1 MNRPNSLSRRSY
13 AIRGRGLRY
22 PFGAHSGE
30 FRPLREAPVIRL
42 AWRTLS
48 GRRAGWAAS
57 FVALVL
63 ALVMTTAC
71 AVLLESSTRAASP
84 TERYAG
90 TDVVVGG
97 QPFVPRA
104 RELLTVLG
112 ALPSVE
118 RSVPELSF
126 PTAAV
131 DAAGEPVDAPWD
143 GPSLGHSW
151 ESAALGSFA
160 LRRGRA
166 PSDDAE
172 VVLDGA
178 LAGRLGVG
186 AGGTVRLT
194 GPDGPRTYHVSG
206 VADPPRPLDRQYAV
220 FHTPRQAERL
230 AGSAQPVRAIGVLA
244 KAGTDPAALR
254 RQVEQRVT
262 ALYGE
267 AGASVVVASG
277 AGRADAEF
285 WDVPSPASVLSSLVG
300 TFGVLSLFVA
310 GFVVSGTLSLAV
322 AGRLTEIGLLRAV
335 AATRGQ
341 VRRMIAVEALLVT
354 AAAALVGVPGGIGVA
369 LLLHRVLVDGEVLP
383 PSFALSVGPLAPWLT
398 VVLAAAV
405 AQFASFAAARRASR
419 VRPVEVLRESAA
431 PAPRTGRRRVLLG
444 VCVLAGA
451 GVCLGAV
458 ASGRL
463 DGGGGTAESM
473 VLVLILGVALLAP
486 LICRAAG
493 AVLLAPAQSLLP
505 GEGALAARNL
515 RRQNARLASVV
526 TPLVLAVS
534 LTGTLLCVPLITA
547 EGAQRADRQRV
558 LADHVVTSAGPGI
571 APGYAERA
579 ARLPG
584 VAAASGQLS
593 LDGELSRAG
602 ADDTA
607 AVIGAGLVAMRADA
621 VPQLLDLGVRAG
633 SVARLGAAS
642 VALGDGAARNLGVA
656 VGDRVRV
663 DWDDGTRDT
672 FRVAAVYSRDEG
684 FADALLPFTPA
695 ARHAADPLQDT
706 VLVRAAAGAD
716 RDRVGRGLEALAAEF
731 PGARVGGEGT
741 RNTGSASGSTEA
753 AGLFVLLLLVMI
765 NAFTAIAVV
774 NTLGMAT
781 ASRRREFALLRLA
794 GAQPSQVLRMLA
806 WEAVLTCVVALSLA
820 TLVCAAVLVP
830 LSTALTGSVVP
841 ALAGRPLAA
850 LAAGTP
856 VVTVL
861 TVTLVGATAMRRA
874 VRAAGGL
881 AGAVS

>member
-1 MNRPNSLSRRSY
+1 M
-13 AIRGRGLRY
+13 
-22 PFGAHSGE
+22 
-30 FRPLREAPVIRL
+30 IRL

-48 GRRAGWAAS
+48 GRRAGWAAG

-104 RELLTVLG
+104 QALLTALN
-112 ALPSVE
+112 ALPSAE
-118 RSVPELSF
+118 RAVPELSF
-126 PTAAV
+126 PTTAV
-131 DAAGEPVDAPWD
+131 DASGDPVDAPWD

-160 LRRGRA
+160 LRQGRA
-166 PSDDAE
+166 PADDAE
-172 VVLDGA
+172 VVLDGT

-186 AGGTVRLT
+186 AGDSVRLA
-194 GPDGPRTYHVSG
+194 GPDGPRTYRVCG

-244 KAGTDPAALR
+244 KPGTDPAALR

-267 AGASVVVASG
+267 AGAPVVVASG

-285 WDVPSPASVLSSLVG
+285 WNVPSPASVLSSLVG
-300 TFGVLSLFVA
+300 TFGALSLFVA

-335 AATRGQ
+335 AATKGQ

-383 PSFALSVGPLAPWLT
+383 PSFDLSVGPVAPWLT
-398 VVLAAAV
+398 VVLAAVV

-431 PAPRTGRRRVLLG
+431 PEPRTGWRRVLLG

-534 LTGTLLCVPLITA
+534 LTGTLLCVPLVTA
-547 EGAQRADRQRV
+547 DGAQRAERQRV

-571 APGYAERA
+571 APGFAERA
-579 ARLPG
+579 DRLPG
-584 VAAASGQLS
+584 VVAASGQLS
-593 LDGELSRAG
+593 LDGELSRADTDADADAD
-602 ADDTA
+602 ADDSEA
-607 AVIGAGLVAMRADA
+607 LIGAGLVAMRADA
-621 VPQLLDLGVRAG
+621 VPELLDLGVRAG
-633 SVARLGAAS
+633 SVARLGAGS
-642 VALGDGAARNLGVA
+642 VALGDSAARNLDVA

-672 FRVAAVYSRDEG
+672 FRVAAVYSRDQG
-684 FADALLPFTPA
+684 FADALLPIAPA
-695 ARHAADPLQDT
+695 ARHAADPLLDT
-706 VLVRAAAGAD
+706 VLVRVAAGAD
-716 RDRVGRGLEALAAEF
+716 RDSVGRGLEALAAEF
-731 PGARVGGEGT
+731 PGARVGGGDAQ
-741 RNTGSASGSTEA
+741 NPGSASGSTEA
-753 AGLFVLLLLVMI
+753 AGLFVLLLLIMI

-820 TLVCAAVLVP
+820 TLVCAAVLMP
-830 LSTALTGSVVP
+830 LSTALTGSAVP
-841 ALAGRPLAA
+841 ALAAGPLTA
-850 LAAGTP
+850 LAVGTP
-856 VVTVL
+856 VVAVL
-861 TVTLVGATAMRRA
+861 TVVLVGRTAMRRA
-874 VRAAGGL
+874 SGAPGGL